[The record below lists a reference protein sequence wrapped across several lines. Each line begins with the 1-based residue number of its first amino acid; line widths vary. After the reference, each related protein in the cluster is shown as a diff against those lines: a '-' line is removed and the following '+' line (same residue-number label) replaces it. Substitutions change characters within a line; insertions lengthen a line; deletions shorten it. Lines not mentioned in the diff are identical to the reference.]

1 MGSQTSRDGTKIP
14 VNQANGDDNNGSMCS
29 GNSEQKVR

>member
-1 MGSQTSRDGTKIP
+1 MGSQTSRDGTKFP
-14 VNQANGDDNNGSMCS
+14 ENQANGDDNNGNVCS